1 MSPAELPEIQVFA
14 SSRGHGV
21 AIARRLQELFGDVLR
36 QFFAGGSGPHP
47 VRYLIE
53 MDRRYFL
60 LQFNGREPGFTALN
74 SREALMDALSQPQDH
89 YQPVVP
95 DRHALQDEPELKAVC
110 DASEEGSI
118 QIFWSLRAGIGRL
131 WVVDECGSIW
141 SRSMRAQRR
150 SHLISPLLRFMDN
163 LVERRLLRQFDMAGP
178 VGGICCHELVRRGGR
193 WLAEPRAEQQTGAP
207 LPGFDVQAVGVRQGD
222 GTLQFDIFCH
232 NREFTAEEYGEQL
245 IPAVAHYIRS
255 LRRSGEPY
263 PIYLTDLHLP
273 HDLEPHQY
281 QRDIQTCQYLY
292 YRSVLEEA
300 LNRHLR

>member
-1 MSPAELPEIQVFA
+1 
-14 SSRGHGV
+14 
-21 AIARRLQELFGDVLR
+21 
-36 QFFAGGSGPHP
+36 
-47 VRYLIE
+47 
-53 MDRRYFL
+53 
-60 LQFNGREPGFTALN
+60 
-74 SREALMDALSQPQDH
+74 
-89 YQPVVP
+89 
-95 DRHALQDEPELKAVC
+95 
-110 DASEEGSI
+110 
-118 QIFWSLRAGIGRL
+118 AGIGRL

-178 VGGICCHELVRRGGR
+178 IGGICCHELVRRGGR
-193 WLAEPRAEQQTGAP
+193 WLAEPRPEQQTGAP

-222 GTLQFDIFCH
+222 GSLQFDIFCR

-255 LRRSGEPY
+255 LRRSDESY

-273 HDLEPHQY
+273 HDLEPQQY
-281 QRDIQTCQYLY
+281 QRDIQTCQYLH
-292 YRSVLEEA
+292 YRSVLEDA